1 MSDPI
6 EKTLIDKLDHEDREK
21 VSYFV
26 KLLMRQSKYRRL
38 QAEVSERRQEIKR
51 GDTLTHKEIWEELN
65 V

>member
-1 MSDPI
+1 MSDPL
-6 EKTLIDKLDHEDREK
+6 EKTLIDKLDHEDSEK

-38 QAEVSERRQEIKR
+38 QEEVSERRQEIKR
-51 GDTLTHKEIWEELN
+51 GDTLTHKEIWKDLN

>member
-1 MSDPI
+1 MSEPL
-6 EKTLIDKLDHEDREK
+6 EKTLIDKLDQADREK

-38 QAEVSERRQEIKR
+38 WEEVSERRQEIKR
-51 GDTLTHKEIWEELN
+51 GETLTHKEIWDELN

>member
-1 MSDPI
+1 MSDPL

-38 QAEVSERRQEIKR
+38 QEEVSERRQEIKR